1 MRSGSPAARAQPRGS
16 LPTSLRPLA
25 LLCLLALLA
34 LPARA
39 QDPASASPSATPS
52 VSSTVSPSYN
62 PAPSAAPPP
71 LTALAA
77 LATPI
82 SFGLL
87 FQRQAGGGGAALAE
101 LFPPVQ
107 SALCASVAQALGVPY
122 SALAVAGQGPLQWA
136 QLTPF
141 GFSLPPG
148 AAPSAQAGHRVVLAI
163 DGAVLARLPA
173 YTSAAAEGTPAL
185 VAAFKASLVSTT
197 AFLTGLLRTQ
207 PRLVELLGYSTS
219 EALAAHFSLDPTVP
233 VATAASSAAQLSPF
247 LVVAWAFPLG
257 LVLAG
262 MLFVATKRA
271 LCSSGGNSGSG
282 SSSSGGGGGR
292 SVGGRRAASARAPR
306 ASTLTSTPSRRAAP
320 AEPEGGGW
328 LGCMDEPTCLSPDPE
343 PLDTPA
349 PVMLRAVGGKRGG
362 GEGEVGAVGGAGGG
376 AGAAAASAIEAAGS
390 TGEALPVVQVALTQG
405 QGDNDLEPS
414 SFASPSNGAYK
425 TP

>member
-1 MRSGSPAARAQPRGS
+1 MPSGSPAARAQPSGS
-16 LPTSLRPLA
+16 LLTSLRPLA

-87 FQRQAGGGGAALAE
+87 FQRQAGGGSATLSAL
-101 LFPPVQ
+101 PVQ

-122 SALAVAGQGPLQWA
+122 SALAVVSQGPLQWA

-141 GFSLPPG
+141 GYSLPPG
-148 AAPSAQAGHRVVLAI
+148 AAPGAQAGHRMVLAI

-173 YTSAAAEGTPAL
+173 YAAAAAEGTPAL

-197 AFLTGLLRTQ
+197 AFLMGLLRTQ
-207 PRLVELLGYSTS
+207 PSLVELLGYSTS

-282 SSSSGGGGGR
+282 SSSGGGGGR

-362 GEGEVGAVGGAGGG
+362 GEGEVGAVGGGAGG

-390 TGEALPVVQVALTQG
+390 TGEALPVVQVALSQG